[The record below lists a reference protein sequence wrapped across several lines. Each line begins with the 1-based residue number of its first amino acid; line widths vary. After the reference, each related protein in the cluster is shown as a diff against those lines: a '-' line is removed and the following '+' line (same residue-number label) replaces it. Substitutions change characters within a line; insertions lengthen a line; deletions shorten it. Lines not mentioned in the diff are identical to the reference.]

1 MSDKIPYTDQDRMK
15 WFLCLYMY
23 AADVRVL
30 LVIKEKQA

>member
-1 MSDKIPYTDQDRMK
+1 MK

-30 LVIKEKQA
+30 LVIKEKQAWKGR